1 MKRTRSGS
9 DVREFCAYYVLELLR
24 GRKRLS
30 RSELIQAIAER
41 SAENRSYRQSGVLR
55 VPTPDMEE
63 VLRDLEARGW
73 VKALASER
81 TVGGGSAAPGGE
93 VGFSGNRKWRITGK
107 GRRARARIAEQEQK
121 HTGGKESAARRLLRL
136 LGEPPARG
144 WVLDVGTGEG
154 FLAFK
159 LARRGFRV
167 LGVDSGAF
175 DYSKESLEKARGRA
189 RSFGGR
195 LDFCQADVIQV
206 PEGVCGDRLPRR
218 FTWVT
223 ASQSIHC
230 MSDQRRC
237 LATIFTVLRPGGRF
251 LAMDFSVGVRGFL
264 GHGFH
269 CFLAPTRGEWVE
281 LLGSA
286 GFRDLAFYEIRDYL
300 LVQAHKPR
308 RPAPLMSAHRPTA
321 R

>member
-1 MKRTRSGS
+1 MRRTRGGS

-30 RSELIQAIAER
+30 RSELIQAIAQR

-55 VPTPDMEE
+55 VPTADMEE

-73 VKALASER
+73 VKALALRRAAGRGSE
-81 TVGGGSAAPGGE
+81 APGAE
-93 VGFSGNRKWRITGK
+93 VGLSSSRKWRTTRK
-107 GRRARARIAEQEQK
+107 GQRARAWVAEQERK
-121 HTGGKESAARRLLRL
+121 HTGGKELAARRLLRL
-136 LGEPPARG
+136 LGKPPVRG

-189 RSFGGR
+189 RPFGGR
-195 LDFCQADVIQV
+195 LDFCQADVIHV
-206 PEGVCGDRLPRR
+206 PEGVCGDRLPRH
-218 FTWVT
+218 FAAAT
-223 ASQSIHC
+223 ASQAIHC
-230 MSDQRRC
+230 MHDQRRC
-237 LATIFTVLRPGGRF
+237 LATIFALLNPGGRF

-264 GHGFH
+264 AHGFH
-269 CFLAPTRGEWVE
+269 CLLAPTRGEWVE
-281 LLGSA
+281 LLSAA
-286 GFRDLAFYEIRDYL
+286 GFRELAFYEVRDYL
-300 LVQAHKPR
+300 LVQARKPR
-308 RPAPLMSAHRPTA
+308 RPAPLMSAARPTA